1 MGGAAMVRIDLSS
14 EEWQL
19 ILELLEQERAD
30 LHCEVRHA
38 RFYDVRELLRR
49 KREIVESLIERIQSG
64 LNESVET
71 VAQ

>member
-1 MGGAAMVRIDLSS
+1 MVRIDLSS